1 MGADIILVP
10 HAVGM
15 AVEQLLQQAVVAMVQ
30 IKILRVLQVQQ
41 IPAVVVGVVVI
52 QVQVVLDKQ
61 AALALSSFATQTHLL
76 LQQQQPA
83 HVQ

>member
-1 MGADIILVP
+1 
-10 HAVGM
+10 M

-52 QVQVVLDKQ
+52 RVQVVLDKQ
-61 AALALSSFATQTHLL
+61 VALA
-76 LQQQQPA
+76 
-83 HVQ
+83 